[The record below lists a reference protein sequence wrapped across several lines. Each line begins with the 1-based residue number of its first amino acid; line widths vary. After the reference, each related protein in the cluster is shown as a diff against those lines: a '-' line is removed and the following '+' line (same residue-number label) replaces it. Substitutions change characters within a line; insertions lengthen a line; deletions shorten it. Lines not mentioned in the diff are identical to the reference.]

1 MAKDIGIGQNDMDEE
16 VIVGPMPA
24 CCLLVQHAGHHP
36 GGSKKAGIEQLGDS
50 MRQPEHAGVQPHNGK
65 PRGICLWCGKHASSP
80 FHLAHCSA
88 VGVAAICGAYL
99 SEAGAVARTKSNVVD
114 IFDITVIGG
123 GPTGLFALFYAGMR
137 GAKAKVI
144 DALPEFGGQLYALYP
159 EKYVYD
165 MPGYPA
171 IIAQDLVNAC
181 VEQAMQWPHAVC
193 LEERVTNLTRQD
205 DGTITLT
212 TDKAEHKS
220 KTVLISSGIGA
231 IKPRKLPAPSAAQFE
246 ERGVTYYARNFDR
259 FNDKRVVIVGGG
271 DSAVDYALAIEPR
284 ASSVT
289 LVHRS
294 QFRAHAATVEQL
306 RKSSV
311 DIRQPDFEIKDVHG
325 DGSVNAVTI
334 VQTKTK
340 EETRVATDEVL
351 CALGF
356 VSDLGEL
363 KAWGINVE
371 GNGVVVDP
379 YTMETSIPCVYAAGD
394 VLNHPGK
401 LKLIAC
407 GTSEA
412 AIAVNQA
419 MVRIN
424 PANKVQ
430 PVHSS
435 NLTLPISAKLGAKP

>member
-1 MAKDIGIGQNDMDEE
+1 MIAQPNRRR
-16 VIVGPMPA
+16 IVD
-24 CCLLVQHAGHHP
+24 C
-36 GGSKKAGIEQLGDS
+36 
-50 MRQPEHAGVQPHNGK
+50 
-65 PRGICLWCGKHASSP
+65 
-80 FHLAHCSA
+80 
-88 VGVAAICGAYL
+88 
-99 SEAGAVARTKSNVVD
+99 
-114 IFDITVIGG
+114 FDITVIGG

-159 EKYVYD
+159 EKYIYD

-193 LEERVTNLTRQD
+193 LEERVTGLRRED
-205 DGTITLT
+205 DDTFTLV
-212 TDKAEHKS
+212 TDKGEHQT

-231 IKPRKLPAPSAAQFE
+231 IKPRKLPAPSAARFE

-259 FNDKRVVIVGGG
+259 FNGKRVVIVGGG

-284 ASSVT
+284 AAAVT

-294 QFRAHAATVEQL
+294 QFRAHAHTVEQL
-306 RKSSV
+306 RKTSV
-311 DIRQPDFEIKDVHG
+311 DIRQPDFEIKEVHG
-325 DGSVNAVTI
+325 DGSVCAVTI
-334 VQTKTK
+334 IHSKTK
-340 EETRVATDEVL
+340 EESRVDVDEVL

-363 KAWGINVE
+363 KAWGIAVE

-379 YTMETSIPCVYAAGD
+379 FTMETSIPGIYAAGD
-394 VLNHPGK
+394 VINHPGK

-435 NLTLPISAKLGAKP
+435 NLTLPISAKLGVQN